1 MVTSALAVC
10 AVLVPLTLLALWR
23 VAKLRRVTRQRA
35 ALRSDRI
42 AKAAVVRAPT
52 RLPETAPDGDTA
64 GEPRAATN
72 VVPLSRPR

>member
-1 MVTSALAVC
+1 MLNSALVVY

-23 VAKLRRVTRQRA
+23 LAKLRRLTRQRA

-42 AKAAVVRAPT
+42 AKAAIPRAPA
-52 RLPETAPDGDTA
+52 PGAAPDGDGA

>member
-1 MVTSALAVC
+1 MVASAMAVY
-10 AVLVPLTLLALWR
+10 AVLVPLTLLVLWR
-23 VAKLRRVTRQRA
+23 LAKLRRATRQRA

-42 AKAAVVRAPT
+42 AKAAIVREPVRAPG
-52 RLPETAPDGDTA
+52 TAPDNATA

>member
-1 MVTSALAVC
+1 MVASAMAVY

-23 VAKLRRVTRQRA
+23 LARLRRATRQRA

-42 AKAAVVRAPT
+42 AKAAIDRAPV
-52 RLPETAPDGDTA
+52 PETAADGDTA
-64 GEPRAATN
+64 GKPRSATN